1 MSPAGPDDIGS
12 PLVRRF
18 VGSDRYYKERAA
30 RKAILLYINTPLC
43 NSIGMA
49 GLTLVPR
56 DLAET
61 REQLRG
67 WVERR
72 FGPGATVSE
81 LTAANR
87 AAGWSSE
94 TLAFSVHAGENGAEP
109 RDYVIRIPPAGGG
122 MFAEYDFAGQTR
134 TQELMRRHGVT
145 TPSPVYY
152 EPDESWIGSR
162 FMVMP
167 RIVGHTPSDTSYAT
181 RGWLHDAGSDV
192 QRRLHDSF
200 LDTLIAVQR
209 VPVDEAPW
217 LRRPTGFGVGPEIA
231 WWNDYLHWA
240 TDNDVPELMV
250 QAFSWLERHQPTD
263 ELPPAISWGDA
274 RLSNTISDDTGM
286 IIAAIDWEQACICP
300 AEADLGWWLAT
311 RRQTLEVQRVRADP
325 ELPGFDSREQV
336 VRRYQDMLGREL
348 QHLDWFEMFS
358 MARMACCIL
367 RTHVLLRRLGLTD
380 HGFLR
385 APVMPSWAVETIRR

>member
-1 MSPAGPDDIGS
+1 M
-12 PLVRRF
+12 
-18 VGSDRYYKERAA
+18 
-30 RKAILLYINTPLC
+30 LYINTPLC

-49 GLTLVPR
+49 GLTLAPR

-81 LTAANR
+81 LTTANR

-94 TLAFSVHAGENGAEP
+94 TLAFSVHPGENGGEP
-109 RDYVIRIPPAGGG
+109 GDYVIRIPPAGGG

-152 EPDESWIGSR
+152 EPDASWIGSR

-263 ELPPAISWGDA
+263 DLPAAISWGDA

-367 RTHVLLRRLGLTD
+367 RTHVLLRSLGLTD